1 MKIKVSQILSC
12 STSAVC
18 LKVDVLESCRDIIL
32 TIEYRT
38 IHNKWR
44 TYSSCSLSLI
54 NHWRAYKKP
63 WPDWMT
69 DKLTDWYWWLLTLS
83 CVEHRRHYGTE
94 IMRGILT
101 IGRSSDGII
110 LTLNM
115 EVARGKAV
123 HLPCVDPLVDAGV
136 NAGGGHP
143 ARGSFRN
150 KHIFKVANFFLHT
163 AFFRRHWLTC
173 Y

>member
-94 IMRGILT
+94 IIRGILT
-101 IGRSSDGII
+101 IRRSSDSIIII

-115 EVARGKAV
+115 VVTRGKAV
-123 HLPCVDPLVDAGV
+123 LLPCVDPLVDAGV
-136 NAGGGHP
+136 NTGGRNA
-143 ARGSFRN
+143 ARGSHIN
-150 KHIFKVANFFLHT
+150 KPIFKVTNFFLQT
-163 AFFRRHWLTC
+163 TFFRR
-173 Y
+173 